1 VGRPES
7 IVEAASV
14 ARGAAL
20 MGIVNVTPDSF
31 YDGGRYADA
40 RAVEARIDALV
51 AEGADII
58 DIGGESTRPRSVPVP
73 AAEQIERIEHAV
85 RYAVANGKVLVS
97 VDTTEPA
104 VAEHALALGAH
115 IVNDVSCL
123 ANVELARVTA
133 GFAASLVIMHAR
145 GPMSAMPDFSSYPEQ
160 GYADVVR
167 GVHEAWQSAQARAIV
182 AGMPR
187 DRVWFDPGLG
197 FNKNAR
203 HSLTLI
209 ARLHE
214 FKSERVPI
222 VVGPS
227 RKSFIASVDSAP
239 ADERLGGT
247 VAACLSCVARGATV
261 LRVHDVKAVRQA
273 LAISRAVSS
282 ISPGDSTHA

>member
-1 VGRPES
+1 
-7 IVEAASV
+7 
-14 ARGAAL
+14 

-31 YDGGRYADA
+31 YDGGRYADP
-40 RAVEARIDALV
+40 RTVEARIDALV
-51 AEGADII
+51 AEGADIV
-58 DIGGESTRPRSVPVP
+58 DIGGESTRPRSVPVSP
-73 AAEQIERIEHAV
+73 DEQIERIEHAV
-85 RYAVANGKVLVS
+85 RYAVACDKVLVS
-97 VDTTEPA
+97 VDTTEPT
-104 VAEHALALGAH
+104 VAEHALRLGAH

-123 ANVELARVTA
+123 ANRELARVA
-133 GFAASLVIMHAR
+133 ADFAASLIIMHAR
-145 GPMSAMPDFSSYPEQ
+145 GPMSGMPDFSSYPEH
-160 GYADVVR
+160 GYKDVVR
-167 GVHEAWQSAQARAIV
+167 DVHEAWQSAQARAIV

-214 FKSERVPI
+214 FKSEGVPV

-227 RKSFIASVDSAP
+227 RKSFIASVDAAP
-239 ADERLGGT
+239 VEERLGGT

-273 LAISRAVSS
+273 LAVSRAVSS

>member
-1 VGRPES
+1 MGRPES
-7 IVEAASV
+7 VVEQASV

-20 MGIVNVTPDSF
+20 MGILNVTPDSF

-40 RAVEARIDALV
+40 GAVQARIDALV
-51 AEGADII
+51 SEGADIV

-73 AAEQIERIEHAV
+73 AGEQIARIEHAV
-85 RYAVANGKVLVS
+85 RYAVASGKVLVS

-104 VAEHALALGAH
+104 VAEHALRLGAH
-115 IVNDVSCL
+115 LVNDVSCL
-123 ANVELARVTA
+123 ANDDLARVTA
-133 GFAASLVIMHAR
+133 AFGASLILMHAR
-145 GPMSAMPDFSSYPEQ
+145 GPMSGMADFSSYPDQ
-160 GYADVVR
+160 GYTDVVGDVR
-167 GVHEAWQSAQARAIV
+167 EAWQAAQARAMV

-187 DRVWFDPGLG
+187 DRIWFDPGLG

-209 ARLHE
+209 ARLRE
-214 FKSERVPI
+214 FDSAGPI

-227 RKSFIASVDSAP
+227 RKSFIASVDAAP

-273 LAISRAVSS
+273 LAISRAVSA
-282 ISPGDSTHA
+282 ISPDSTHA